1 MILTLVPTL
10 ILVSILIFLAVGALI
25 AVTMWSRNEKQADDY
40 RQRNTRLQL
49 KAEAQEYELR
59 SLKAKLNFLEQNGA
73 GK

>member
-10 ILVSILIFLAVGALI
+10 ILVSILIFLAVGAFI
-25 AVTMWSRNEKQADDY
+25 AVTMWSRNEKLADDY
-40 RQRNTRLQL
+40 RQQNTRLQL

>member
-25 AVTMWSRNEKQADDY
+25 AVTMWSRNEKLADDY

>member
-10 ILVSILIFLAVGALI
+10 ILVSILIFLAVGVLL
-25 AVTMWSRNEKQADDY
+25 AVTMWSRNEKLADDY

-59 SLKAKLNFLEQNGA
+59 SLKAKLNFLEQNGV

>member
-1 MILTLVPTL
+1 MPTL

-25 AVTMWSRNEKQADDY
+25 AVTMRSRNEKLADDY